1 VRYDKGDRDGNKW
14 LSDTPFL
21 INWNRNAVDFLK
33 QSNNARYQGV
43 DFYFKSGFSWS
54 CINGTRNT
62 NNLKFK
68 FIYPSVNDVQGMKL
82 SLNSA
87 ASHLLSEKYV
97 VCMNNSFL
105 VNRLSESFINF
116 TVAFQIND
124 TRQIPII
131 IPTKDQLKAFE
142 KKYDQC
148 FVIQEEYF
156 AGEIDKTEARNQLR
170 PIEAEIDEMVN
181 KLYGVEAKEEI
192 ALDELEDEFLEIE
205 IPEEDEDF

>member
-1 VRYDKGDRDGNKW
+1 MPVVRN
-14 LSDTPFL
+14 P
-21 INWNRNAVDFLK
+21 
-33 QSNNARYQGV
+33 Q
-43 DFYFKSGFSWS
+43 FYFKSGFSWS

-62 NNLKFK
+62 NNFKFK

-82 SLNSA
+82 SLNPSA
-87 ASHLLSEKYV
+87 NHLLSEKYI

-105 VNRLSESFINF
+105 VNRLSEAFINF

-142 KKYDQC
+142 KKYDEC
-148 FVIQEEYF
+148 FVIQKEYF
-156 AGEIDKTEARNQLR
+156 AGEIDKAEARNQLR

-181 KLYGVEAKEEI
+181 KLYGIEAKEEVQVEEVEDDREER
-192 ALDELEDEFLEIE
+192 DET
-205 IPEEDEDF
+205 EEVDS